1 MRVCVTEGG
10 GGENEKENCPR
21 SWFRNESALLC
32 VITFGRVGE
41 AYLKYRSW
49 SHLHLWNQRVV

>member
-1 MRVCVTEGG
+1 MRVWGE
-10 GGENEKENCPR
+10 GENEKENCPR
-21 SWFRNESALLC
+21 SWFRNESALLL

-49 SHLHLWNQRVV
+49 SHPYLWNQRVV